1 MESPDGPDG
10 AQVPEMMK
18 YWRKI
23 PMTRKS
29 GKINVESKVQNS
41 FEGSALYKKIGQI
54 MNIFLNAQF
63 GLKEKN

>member
-1 MESPDGPDG
+1 
-10 AQVPEMMK
+10 
-18 YWRKI
+18 
-23 PMTRKS
+23 
-29 GKINVESKVQNS
+29 VESKVQNS